1 MEKAVTMKCGY
12 LRTWLPVIIIVICF
26 FATPSAG
33 QQRELVKMTVGYSP
47 ISASMLPL
55 WIAVEERIFQKYGL
69 EVSPVF
75 FGGSSLINVAM
86 AAGQFPIGMG
96 GGASTALQRLSGG
109 DLILIG
115 AVVRSFTI
123 DGWVKPEIKSL
134 ADLKGKRIAVT
145 RIGTT
150 TYFAGL
156 ATLAA
161 AGLKRDA
168 VVFAQTG
175 GQGEALAALLS
186 GGVDGA
192 MLAYPHNLIAGKGGF
207 HKLIDLANT
216 EYGLFPSAGIGV
228 RESWLKDRRN
238 RNIALSFLRA
248 FTEAMARVK
257 ADATISTRLLGKY
270 TKINDDRVL
279 QETYEWIKGYFSKT
293 LKVEEKSVINMLRF
307 LDHAKATAADPRQF
321 FDNSLIDEI
330 SN

>member
-1 MEKAVTMKCGY
+1 MEKAMTMKCRH

-33 QQRELVKMTVGYSP
+33 QQTALVKMTVGYTP

-55 WIAVEERIFQKYGL
+55 WVAVEERIFQKYGL

-75 FGGSSLINVAM
+75 FGGSSLINAAM

-123 DGWVKPEIKSL
+123 DVWVKPEIKSL
-134 ADLKGKRIAVT
+134 TDLKGKRIAVT

-150 TYFAGL
+150 THFAGL

-161 AGLKRDA
+161 AGLERDA

-186 GGVDGA
+186 GGVEGA

-207 HKLIDLANT
+207 HKLMDLAKT
-216 EYGLFPSAGIGV
+216 EYGLFPSAGIAV
-228 RESWLKDRRN
+228 RESWLKDPGN
-238 RNIALSFLRA
+238 RKIALGFLRSLS
-248 FTEAMARVK
+248 EGMAVVK
-257 ADATISTRLLGKY
+257 ANAAVGTRLLRKY
-270 TKINDDRVL
+270 TKIDDDSVL
-279 QETYEWIKGYFSKT
+279 HATYDWINGYFPKT
-293 LKVEEKSVINMLRF
+293 LRVEEKSVTNMLRF
-307 LDHAKATAADPRQF
+307 LDHPKAKGADSKQF
-321 FDNSLIDEI
+321 FDNRLVDEI
-330 SN
+330 TK